1 MSLRDVSCGAFFYT
15 RPTELRDRPRVLLL
29 LLGTPGEGK
38 VCAQHFVK
46 EEKKAGAQRRFLSF
60 HEGAVQV
67 SCSSFHRK

>member
-1 MSLRDVSCGAFFYT
+1 MAPKGEKG
-15 RPTELRDRPRVLLL
+15 PQELPRVLLL

-60 HEGAVQV
+60 HEGAVQDL
-67 SCSSFHRK
+67 S